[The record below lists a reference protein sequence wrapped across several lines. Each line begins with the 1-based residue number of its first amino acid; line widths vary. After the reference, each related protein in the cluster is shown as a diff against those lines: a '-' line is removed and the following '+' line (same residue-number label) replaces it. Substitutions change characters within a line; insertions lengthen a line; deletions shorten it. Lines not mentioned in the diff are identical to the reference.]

1 MPSAGVWFVLD
12 AESGEESRVGSPLDG
27 LTLIWVENSMGG
39 SANGTAELATF
50 VGHGFSL
57 SDIAIELKLQREPCQ
72 AKAMTYKNTNA
83 SARRGTAGV

>member
-1 MPSAGVWFVLD
+1 
-12 AESGEESRVGSPLDG
+12 
-27 LTLIWVENSMGG
+27 MGG
-39 SANGTAELATF
+39 SATAHGRVLATF

-57 SDIAIELKLQREPCQ
+57 TDIAMELKLQRERVELQREPCQ